1 MEVVLVDQNDVKVK
15 LGLVPVEDEPNKI
28 LVLIRRENPSGI
40 VEVLAHSEVEAV
52 ELVVAVEACCN
63 ALGMVAVEK
72 ETGKA
77 KEGE

>member
-28 LVLIRRENPSGI
+28 QVRISKEDERGCLR
-40 VEVLAHSEVEAV
+40 VEAACEVEAV

-63 ALGMVAVEK
+63 AMGMVAVEK
-72 ETGKA
+72 ETDKA
-77 KEGE
+77 RRR